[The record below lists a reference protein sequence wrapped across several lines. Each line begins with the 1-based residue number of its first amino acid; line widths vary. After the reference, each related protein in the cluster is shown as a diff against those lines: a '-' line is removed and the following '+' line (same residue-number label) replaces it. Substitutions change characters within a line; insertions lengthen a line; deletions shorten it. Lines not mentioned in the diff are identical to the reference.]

1 MFTETLWRPDTMLI
15 RVRVT
20 ANSRE
25 SLVVKVGEAEYEVR
39 VDERATGGRANKR
52 LVEIISEHL
61 GVPKSKISIVRGATS
76 RDKILYIVY

>member
-1 MFTETLWRPDTMLI
+1 MLI